1 MNAVLALEMFLTAPL
16 PAQTA
21 QSSAASG
28 KAGGAA
34 ATCPLSPAPN
44 TLWSLAQCSHDLHS
58 RPSCRVYDA
67 KDEYVIIKDN
77 ALTKPDAYLIIPTEK
92 VGGIE
97 DPRIFESPFVAFWE
111 YGWSR
116 SQQYPGQPAARIG
129 LAINSEYSRSQ
140 NQFHIH
146 ISCARPDVSEALEAK
161 DIPMYPAHAVTLPL
175 GPYGNTYEAVRVSGL
190 SGANSPFK
198 VIQDIPGVKGH
209 MADQGIAVIGSQK
222 ANEYYVVDT
231 HRGGSNP
238 GHAEELLD
246 QTCQMTAG
254 GN

>member
-1 MNAVLALEMFLTAPL
+1 
-16 PAQTA
+16 
-21 QSSAASG
+21 
-28 KAGGAA
+28 
-34 ATCPLSPAPN
+34 
-44 TLWSLAQCSHDLHS
+44 
-58 RPSCRVYDA
+58 
-67 KDEYVIIKDN
+67 
-77 ALTKPDAYLIIPTEK
+77 
-92 VGGIE
+92 
-97 DPRIFESPFVAFWE
+97 
-111 YGWSR
+111 
-116 SQQYPGQPAARIG
+116 
-129 LAINSEYSRSQ
+129 
-140 NQFHIH
+140 
-146 ISCARPDVSEALEAK
+146 VSEALEAK